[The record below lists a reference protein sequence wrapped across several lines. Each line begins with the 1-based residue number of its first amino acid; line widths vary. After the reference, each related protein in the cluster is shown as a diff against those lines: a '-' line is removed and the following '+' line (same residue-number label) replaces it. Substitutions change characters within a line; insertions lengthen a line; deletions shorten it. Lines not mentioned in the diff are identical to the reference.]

1 LQNSKLQGVGLQP
14 AAAVGTPQTAWHTA
28 KQIARLDEML
38 EDMTGQHM
46 AVMRL
51 SENDQSLPRVAGIM
65 R

>member
-1 LQNSKLQGVGLQP
+1 
-14 AAAVGTPQTAWHTA
+14 
-28 KQIARLDEML
+28 ML